1 MPVYD
6 QNKNH
11 FKKIL
16 VKHLNTLH
24 ENAYL
29 LSLFLTALEKAEN
42 PSVFFLLHDVWGL
55 RYLAGL

>member
-55 RYLAGL
+55 